1 MTMRTRLSRLAAGL
15 AAGLLSCLAQA
26 SWLWHLDGPAPTRI
40 EIGAGIVQTA
50 GEPGPVD
57 AFLPLEDGGAWLRR
71 GDEVIRLTPDLDAAA
86 RATVVAAKSM
96 HWEPQSRH
104 LWVAAGS
111 DLLRYDDALRL
122 GGVARIA
129 ADIRAVAGS
138 GPEAIWVATDSRL
151 LRFASG
157 GELVE
162 SFDLVALLGGAPVR
176 GILADTPRARLW
188 AVAATGDVVA
198 LDVAD
203 GMRPAGA
210 RLSLSPG
217 ARAVAL
223 DAVAGTLVELVD
235 REWRPAGTGHAHAS
249 LAGIPAADAL
259 QSIGVVRFA
268 SGDRSA
274 EPSIVVAAPI
284 VVLDASAARRWHWLP
299 PPSLALAA
307 GAPIVQSN
315 ATGTEI
321 VLELEARCGARPCTA
336 DPLLASLR
344 ATIDLAGQAG
354 KADVRRLG
362 DRWIVHIASNGP
374 LAPGAHPLVVT
385 LADAFG
391 NRHRFDDHDVIVES
405 SGLAQARR
413 TTLKATPLVSITA
426 PANGATFVAPASVT
440 IGATASVSGATLA
453 KVEFYRDGVLLAT
466 DTTAPYGHAWTNVA
480 AGTYALTA
488 KAYDS
493 AGGTATS
500 AAVGI
505 TVKPNVPPTVSLTA
519 PANNAVLTAP
529 ATINLAANAADSD
542 GTIARVE
549 FFNGTTRLAT
559 DTAAPYAHAWT
570 NVAGGTYTLTAK
582 ATDDKGA
589 VTTSA
594 PVTVIVNRPP
604 ATAITAP
611 ANNAVLVAPVNLTV
625 TASAS
630 DADGTVS
637 KVEFFRN
644 GTLAATDT
652 ASPYSFAWSNVP
664 LGTHTLTSKAT
675 DNRGATT
682 MSAPVTFTVNANV
695 APSVAITAPAPGARF
710 VHPASVP
717 IAATAT
723 DSDGTIA
730 RVEFHYDYGLL
741 ASDTSSPYAYTW
753 NSPYTGTFSLT
764 ARAVDSKGAVTASA
778 PVSITIAANQPPSVV
793 LTGDPP
799 AGEIATAVPPTFR
812 LTATVADPD
821 GSVAGVRFLRYD
833 TVADAYV
840 EFATVAQPPFTA
852 QYAAPS
858 LESEYWFRAEATDNG
873 GAVGAAEINYMVVA
887 NRSPQAGLVDP
898 TDAVEWSGFIAPA
911 TVVLVV
917 EAKEFDPAPDR
928 IARVDILANGTVL
941 ASLAAPAGANGEFVH
956 VWRDVPAG
964 NHNVVVRAI
973 DTLGAVGEWS
983 RVVKVIDTSRPAA
996 VAIAQPVS
1004 GQVYGDP
1011 VPLQASVAVGASP
1024 VSHVDYVN
1032 AQGRKVAS
1040 SATAPYAASW
1050 SAPSPGR
1057 HAVTAVAVQADGV
1070 AVTSPTV
1077 FFDVAATGLRSPP
1090 RVVLTAPTA
1099 LGTVN
1104 ADAPIG
1110 VAADALAD
1118 RGSSITK
1125 VEFFSNGALIG
1136 TATTAPY
1143 QIAWSGAPAGKA
1155 TLTAKATD
1163 STAPAAGST
1172 ATSSPITV
1180 TVASTNPPPAVSLT
1194 APASGTAYAAP
1205 ATISLVAAA
1214 SDANGSVSKVEF
1226 FAGTT
1231 LLGSGTTAPYTFT
1244 WSNVPAGTY
1253 ALTARATDN
1262 GGAVATSA
1270 AASISVVANAP
1281 PQVALTS
1288 PAVGQSFAYGAPI
1301 PLAATASD
1309 ADGSVAKVE
1318 FFAGATRLATDSSS
1332 PYAFTWSNAAVGTH
1346 AITARATDNL
1356 GTVTTSAPVSVTVT
1370 ANALPTVALALPLA
1384 GQKFVTGQTILLAAT
1399 AADADGSIALVEFLR
1414 DGAVVAT
1421 AAAPPYTYTWTNA
1434 ATGSY
1439 SIQARAIDNRG
1450 AVRTSAGV
1458 SISVA
1463 TLAVTVTSPAE
1474 NAHIAAASVLVTGTF
1489 SAPANSGVLVNG
1501 VRARVDGNRFFAN
1514 AVPLADGPNA
1524 LSVAVVAADETAVSV
1539 TRNVTRTASPPIRI
1553 WVEPESGYVPH
1564 TATIRAENAG
1574 GPAIASVAYENL
1586 GGATL
1591 DTTGANQETL
1601 GRLTLSFATMVTPT
1615 VVVTDAA
1622 GNVYRQQIGLIAES
1636 KSLVDAQLKESWN
1649 TYAATLAA
1657 GRVDLAL
1664 ASLPPVTA
1672 ARYKPILEPLAPHF
1686 ATIVPTWSAPMTGRL
1701 ADDVGEYTIART
1713 IDGQNRLF
1721 FIYFVRDDR
1730 GIWRLD
1736 SM

>member
-1 MTMRTRLSRLAAGL
+1 MTMRTWLSRLAAGV

-26 SWLWHLDGPAPTRI
+26 SWLWHLDGPAPMRI
-40 EIGAGIVQTA
+40 EIGTGTVQAA

-57 AFLPLEDGGAWLRR
+57 AFLPLEDGSAWLRR
-71 GDEVIRLTPDLDAAA
+71 GDELIRLAHDLGATA
-86 RATVVAAKSM
+86 RATVVAAGPM
-96 HWEPQSRH
+96 HWEPQSRR
-104 LWVAAGS
+104 LWIAAGG
-111 DLLRYDDALRL
+111 DLLRYDETLRL
-122 GGVARIA
+122 EGVARIG
-129 ADIRAVAGS
+129 ADVRAVAGS
-138 GPEAIWVATDSRL
+138 GPEAVWVATDTRL
-151 LRFASG
+151 LRLASG
-157 GELVE
+157 GELVA
-162 SFDLVALLGGAPVR
+162 SFDLAALVGAAPVR
-176 GILADTPRARLW
+176 GILADAPRARVW
-188 AVAATGDVVA
+188 VVAMSGDAVA

-203 GMRPAGA
+203 GMQAGGA
-210 RLSLSPG
+210 RLSLSRD

-223 DAVAGTLVELVD
+223 DAVTGTVVELVD
-235 REWRPAGTGHAHAS
+235 REWRPAGAGPAS
-249 LAGIPAADAL
+249 AALADVPAVDVRQA
-259 QSIGVVRFA
+259 IGVVRFA

-284 VVLDASAARRWHWLP
+284 VVVDASAARRWHWLP
-299 PPSLALAA
+299 APSLAVSAGVSDVQSHAA
-307 GAPIVQSN
+307 GTDV
-315 ATGTEI
+315 
-321 VLELEARCGARPCTA
+321 VLALEVRCGARACAA
-336 DPLLASLR
+336 DPLLATLR

-354 KADVRRLG
+354 RADVRRHG
-362 DRWIVHIASNGP
+362 DRWIVHITSNGP

-391 NRHRFDDHDVIVES
+391 NRHRLDDHDVIVEP
-405 SGLAQARR
+405 GGFAQARR
-413 TTLKATPLVSITA
+413 TTPKATPLVSITA
-426 PANGATFVAPASVT
+426 PANGATFVAPASIT
-440 IGATASVSGATLA
+440 MGATASVSGATLA
-453 KVEFYRDGVLLAT
+453 KVEFYRNGVLLAA
-466 DTTAPYGHAWTNVA
+466 DTTSPYGYTWTNVA

-493 AGGTATS
+493 TGGTATS

-505 TVKPNVPPTVSLTA
+505 TVKANVPPTVSLTA
-519 PANNAVLTAP
+519 PANNVVLTAP

-549 FFNGTTRLAT
+549 FFNGATRLAT

-589 VTTSA
+589 VTASA
-594 PVTVIVNRPP
+594 PVTAIVNRPP
-604 ATAITAP
+604 ATAISAP
-611 ANNAVLVAPVNLTV
+611 ANNAILVAPLNLTV
-625 TASAS
+625 NASAS

-682 MSAPVTFTVNANV
+682 TSAPVTFTVNANV
-695 APSVAITAPAPGARF
+695 APAVTITAPATGARF
-710 VHPASVP
+710 VYPASVP
-717 IAATAT
+717 IAATAS

-741 ASDTSSPYAYTW
+741 GSDSSSPYAYTW
-753 NSPYTGTFSLT
+753 SSPYTGTFVLT
-764 ARAVDSKGAVTASA
+764 ARAVDNKGAVTASA
-778 PVSITIAANQPPSVV
+778 PVSITIGANQPPSVV

-799 AGEIATAVPPTFR
+799 AGEVATAVPPTFR

-833 TVADAYV
+833 AVADAYV
-840 EFATVAQPPFTA
+840 EFATVTQPPYTA

-858 LESEYWFRAEATDNG
+858 LDSEYWFRAEATDNG
-873 GAVGAAEINYMVVA
+873 GAVGADEINYMIVA
-887 NRSPQAGLVDP
+887 NRAPQAGLVEP
-898 TDAVEWSGFIAPA
+898 SSAVEWSGFMAPA

-928 IARVDILANGTVL
+928 IARVDVLVNGAPL

-964 NHNVVVRAI
+964 SHNVVVRAI
-973 DTLGAVGEWS
+973 DTFGAAGEWS

-996 VAIAQPVS
+996 ITLVQPVS

-1011 VPLQASVAVGASP
+1011 VPLQASVVVGASP

-1050 SAPSPGR
+1050 SAPSAGR

-1077 FFDVAATGLRSPP
+1077 FFDVAAAGAKAAPL
-1090 RVVLTAPTA
+1090 VVITVPAALSTIDAGTPT
-1099 LGTVN
+1099 T
-1104 ADAPIG
+1104 
-1110 VAADALAD
+1110 VAAEALAD
-1118 RGSSITK
+1118 RTASIAK
-1125 VEFFSNGALIG
+1125 VEFFNSGTLIG
-1136 TATTAPY
+1136 TTTSAPY
-1143 QIAWSGAPAGKA
+1143 QIAWSGAPAGTA
-1155 TLTAKATD
+1155 TLTARATD

-1172 ATSSPITV
+1172 TTSTPISV
-1180 TVASTNPPPAVSLT
+1180 TVGSTNPPPAVSLT
-1194 APASGTAYAAP
+1194 APLSATVYAAP

-1231 LLGSGTTAPYTFT
+1231 LLGSDTTAPYTFT

-1262 GGAVATSA
+1262 GGAVGTSA

-1281 PQVALTS
+1281 PQVLLTS
-1288 PAVGQSFAYGAPI
+1288 PTAGQSFAYGVPI
-1301 PLAATASD
+1301 PLAATATD
-1309 ADGSVAKVE
+1309 ADGSIAKVE
-1318 FFAGATRLATDSSS
+1318 FFAGATRLVTDSSA

-1346 AITARATDNL
+1346 SITARATDNL
-1356 GTVTTSAPVSVTVT
+1356 GTAATSPAASVTVT
-1370 ANALPTVALALPLA
+1370 ANALPTVSLVLPRS
-1384 GQKFVTGQTILLAAT
+1384 GQRFVTGQTVNLVAT
-1399 AADADGSIALVEFLR
+1399 AGDSDGTIARVEFLSG
-1414 DGAVVAT
+1414 GAVV
-1421 AAAPPYTYTWTNA
+1421 
-1434 ATGSY
+1434 G
-1439 SIQARAIDNRG
+1439 
-1450 AVRTSAGV
+1450 
-1458 SISVA
+1458 
-1463 TLAVTVTSPAE
+1463 TVTSAPYAFAWTGVATGTYTLSARVVDDRGALRTSTSTTITVAPLAIAVSSPTE
-1474 NAHIAAASVLVTGTF
+1474 NATIAAASVLVAGTF
-1489 SAPANSGVLVNG
+1489 AAPPNSGVTVNG
-1501 VRARVDGNRFFAN
+1501 VRARVHGNQFFASNVALAEGAN
-1514 AVPLADGPNA
+1514 AI
-1524 LSVAVVAADETAVSV
+1524 SVVVATPDEVAATA
-1539 TRNVTRTASPPIRI
+1539 TRNVTRAGAAPIRI
-1553 WVEPESGYVPH
+1553 YMEPETGYAPG
-1564 TATIRAENAG
+1564 TASIRVDNPG
-1574 GPAIASVAYENL
+1574 GITLVSAAFENL
-1586 GGATL
+1586 GGAAL
-1591 DTTGANQETL
+1591 DMTGADQQTL
-1601 GRLTLSFATMVTPT
+1601 GKLTLASAGMATPT
-1615 VVVTDAA
+1615 VVVTDSA
-1622 GNVYRQQIGLIAES
+1622 GNVYRQQVGMLAES
-1636 KSLVDAQLKESWN
+1636 KSGIDALLKESWN

-1686 ATIVPTWSAPMTGRL
+1686 ATIIPTWSAPMSGRL
-1701 ADDVGEYTIART
+1701 ADDVGEYTVGRT